1 MLKEKMRD
9 DKTVSEKIR
18 KTYIDDRDNRT
29 SISSIVSMYRKLESF
44 FFHDSERETISSCRI
59 ARRTLALFLSFFS
72 RRRNVFPLKS

>member
-44 FFHDSERETISSCRI
+44 FFTTANAKRYRRVESLGERWPFSFLFSLVGETC
-59 ARRTLALFLSFFS
+59 S
-72 RRRNVFPLKS
+72 R